1 MTSLDVNAIF
11 GRSCW
16 GITSTCGFAEEEEG
30 VSCCCCCSRNCDASP
45 GMETFFDKRNLFCLC
60 FVLFCF
66 VLFLSLSCCIIQIVY
81 ETRFGKMYWDFSR
94 VIGFYFAYYCV
105 FGVAERV
112 ANSLSTRLHG
122 DWYDLLREMVG
133 RALMMCPVKLKTVG
147 GVREGG
153 MES

>member
-1 MTSLDVNAIF
+1 
-11 GRSCW
+11 
-16 GITSTCGFAEEEEG
+16 
-30 VSCCCCCSRNCDASP
+30 
-45 GMETFFDKRNLFCLC
+45 METFFDKRNLFCLC

-66 VLFLSLSCCIIQIVY
+66 VLFLSLSCRCITQIVY
-81 ETRFGKMYWDFSR
+81 ETRFGKMYWDFFR

-112 ANSLSTRLHG
+112 ANSLPTRLHG

-133 RALMMCPVKLKTVG
+133 RALMMCTVKLKTVG